1 MHQRHLR
8 LVLLKIFLCWSK
20 ESESLN
26 QVAVILQFE
35 IRVFVFDSS
44 KILNRLNV
52 KYKYMVEDQK
62 IKYQG
67 EILVKQ
73 IEEFITFLT
82 IEKNYAINTV
92 SAYERDLLKFLS
104 FIADKDVSNWDQ
116 ITTENVNLFVM
127 SLRHSDFSSQSIRR
141 YLSSMMTLKTGLF
154 SELRAVLMIELLYS
168 CGLRVSELVGINVKD
183 LDLNE
188 GFVRVLGKGGKTRF
202 SPIGKS
208 ALNVLQTYLTRR
220 EVSDSDALFLNKK
233 EHRISPRSVQNIVKK
248 RALEV
253 GVAINVHPHML
264 RHAAATHFL
273 QSSHDL
279 RTVQE
284 FLGHKSI
291 KSTQVYTHLDF
302 LELSKVYDE
311 FHPRAKK

>member
-1 MHQRHLR
+1 M
-8 LVLLKIFLCWSK
+8 
-20 ESESLN
+20 
-26 QVAVILQFE
+26 
-35 IRVFVFDSS
+35 
-44 KILNRLNV
+44 V
-52 KYKYMVEDQK
+52 KQQK

-73 IEEFITFLT
+73 IEEFIIFLT
-82 IEKNYAINTV
+82 IEKNYATNTIA
-92 SAYERDLLKFLS
+92 AYERDLIKFLS
-104 FIADKDVSNWDQ
+104 FMMDKGISNWGQ

-127 SLRHSDFSSQSIRR
+127 GLRHSGASGKSIRR
-141 YLSSMMTLKTGLF
+141 YLSSIRGLFSFMIKKSEVLINPAIAIKAPKIDQLLPKTIDFDDLTNMMTLKTGLF

-168 CGLRVSELVGINVKD
+168 CGLRVSELVGINIKD

-188 GFVRVLGKGGKTRF
+188 GFVRVVGKGNKARF

-208 ALNVLQTYLTRR
+208 ALRLLQDYLSRR
-220 EVSDSDALFLNKK
+220 QGGNSDALFLNKK
-233 EHRISPRSVQNIVKK
+233 ELRISTRSVQNIVKK
-248 RALEV
+248 RAYEV
-253 GVAINVHPHML
+253 GVVINVHPHML